1 MFDPFR
7 RMRIQHLARRVRG
20 ARRRG
25 LGVYTQEW
33 RRDGLADGVLADG
46 GVEPMHVTA
55 HDVLTWCR
63 ETMAATRRPFGLARF
78 DLAIAAASASMAR
91 GNLSLPRLAPS
102 DLYPGDVLLA
112 EVERFLHDHGPVT
125 HVAAALFSWGDA
137 AHAIEG
143 V

>member
-7 RMRIQHLARRVRG
+7 RMRLQRLAHRVRV
-20 ARRRG
+20 ARSRG
-25 LGVYTQEW
+25 LGVYMQEW
-33 RRDGLADGVLADG
+33 RDDQVDGHAG
-46 GVEPMHVTA
+46 EPTHISA
-55 HDVLTWCR
+55 HDVLGWCR

-78 DLAIAAASASMAR
+78 DLAIAAASASVGR
-91 GNLSLPRLAPS
+91 GSLSLPRLAPT
-102 DLYPGDVLLA
+102 DLYPGDALVA

-143 V
+143 I

>member
-7 RMRIQHLARRVRG
+7 RMRLQHLARRVRD

-25 LGVYTQEW
+25 LGVYMQEW
-33 RRDGLADGVLADG
+33 RHDRIEDDAA
-46 GVEPMHVTA
+46 EPSHVSA

-78 DLAIAAASASMAR
+78 DLAIAAASASMSR

-102 DLYPGDVLLA
+102 DLYPGDALLA

-137 AHAIEG
+137 AHAIEA